1 MSSDTPLMDTY
12 ARAPVTFAGGR
23 GCLLYDDAGAEYLDC
38 LGGLAVVSAGHSHDR
53 VTAAI
58 AEQAA
63 TLVHTSNIYWT
74 RPMQDLACRLH
85 EVTGWGKV
93 FFSNSGAEANEC
105 AIKLARKWAGPG
117 RYKVVCA
124 EGAFHGRTLATL
136 AATGQPAKWA
146 GFEPLPEGF
155 VHAPFNDIDAFASL
169 VDAETAAIMVEPIQ
183 GENGVI
189 PAERDF
195 LTGLR
200 SLADDAD
207 VLLVF
212 DEVQTGVGR
221 TGRFW
226 AHQHY
231 GVVPDVVTVAKAL
244 ANGIPIGATI
254 ASESAAVFA
263 PGDHGSTF
271 GGGPVACA
279 AALATLEVL
288 VDGGYVD
295 DVARKSALLTA
306 KLAGLPHVREVRGV
320 GLLLA
325 AVLDVPEAAAV
336 TTAALANG
344 LVVNPVAPDAVRFA
358 PPLVI
363 GDEQIA
369 DAAQLFALAIDEVI
383 T

>member
-1 MSSDTPLMDTY
+1 MSSDAPLMDTY
-12 ARAPVTFAGGR
+12 ARAPVTFVGGR
-23 GCLLYDDAGAEYLDC
+23 GCLLYDDAGGEYLDC
-38 LGGLAVVSAGHSHDR
+38 LGGLAVVAAGHSHDR

-74 RPMQDLACRLH
+74 RPMQDLARRLV
-85 EVTGWGKV
+85 ELTGWGRV

-117 RYKVVCA
+117 RDKIVCA
-124 EGAFHGRTLATL
+124 AGSFHGRTLAAL

-146 GFEPLPEGF
+146 DFEPLPAGF
-155 VHAPFNDIDAFASL
+155 VHAPFNDLDAFASL
-169 VDAETAAIMVEPIQ
+169 VDGETAAIMVEPVQ

-189 PAERDF
+189 PARKPF
-195 LTGLR
+195 LEGLR
-200 SLADDAD
+200 ALATDCD
-207 VLLVF
+207 VLLIF

-231 GVVPDVVTVAKAL
+231 GVVPDVVTAAKAL

-254 ASESAAVFA
+254 AADSAAVFT

-271 GGGPVACA
+271 GGGPVPCA

-295 DVARKSALLTA
+295 DVTRKSELLTV
-306 KLAGLPHVREVRGV
+306 KLAGLPHVSEVRGV

-325 AVLDVPEAAAV
+325 AVLDAPEAAEVAA
-336 TTAALANG
+336 AALANG
-344 LVVNPVAPDAVRFA
+344 LVVNAVAPDAIRFA

-369 DAAQLFALAIDEVI
+369 DAVQLFALALDEVFA
-383 T
+383 